1 MPHSFGNRART
12 RDTYSK
18 KKRGMGSATQQLTVY
33 KQGQYV
39 DIRVDPCYLKGMPY
53 RYYHGRTGKIFH
65 VVNRAVGVLINK
77 RVRHRIMVKRI
88 YVRTEHIRPS
98 KCRTAF
104 VERVKRN
111 QMLAEEAKK
120 TGTFVQ
126 LKRQPKGPQA
136 GYLVELEPGQKVK
149 GLKIRPAVEVVH

>member
-1 MPHSFGNRART
+1 
-12 RDTYSK
+12 
-18 KKRGMGSATQQLTVY
+18 
-33 KQGQYV
+33 
-39 DIRVDPCYLKGMPY
+39 MPY

-77 RVRHRIMVKRI
+77 RVRHRIMIKRI

-98 KCRTAF
+98 KCRTGF
-104 VERVKRN
+104 VERVKKN
-111 QMLAEEAKK
+111 QKQAEEFKK
-120 TGTFVQ
+120 TGVFIP

-136 GYLVELEPGQKVK
+136 GYLVHLEPGQKVK